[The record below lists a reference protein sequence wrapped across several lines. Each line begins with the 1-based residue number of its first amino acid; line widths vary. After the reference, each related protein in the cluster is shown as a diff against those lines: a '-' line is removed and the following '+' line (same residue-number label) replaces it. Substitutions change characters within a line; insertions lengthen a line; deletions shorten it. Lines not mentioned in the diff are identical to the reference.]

1 MEAFS
6 DTGNDHAITRL
17 LLDWRNGDQVAYEQ
31 LVPLVYDEL
40 HRIARRQMSKERP
53 DHTLQPSAL
62 VNEAFLR
69 LIDYDQVNWQ
79 SRRHFFCLAA
89 KMMREVLVNYAASRR
104 SQKRGGAAVRV
115 TLDETLVNRTGEMRL
130 DDLLALNEALD
141 RLAREDER
149 CARVVELMFFGGLSE
164 KETAVELRVS
174 DRTVKREWR
183 FARLWLRREL
193 SDGK

>member
-79 SRRHFFCLAA
+79 SRRHFF
-89 KMMREVLVNYAASRR
+89 
-104 SQKRGGAAVRV
+104 
-115 TLDETLVNRTGEMRL
+115 
-130 DDLLALNEALD
+130 
-141 RLAREDER
+141 
-149 CARVVELMFFGGLSE
+149 
-164 KETAVELRVS
+164 
-174 DRTVKREWR
+174 
-183 FARLWLRREL
+183 
-193 SDGK
+193 